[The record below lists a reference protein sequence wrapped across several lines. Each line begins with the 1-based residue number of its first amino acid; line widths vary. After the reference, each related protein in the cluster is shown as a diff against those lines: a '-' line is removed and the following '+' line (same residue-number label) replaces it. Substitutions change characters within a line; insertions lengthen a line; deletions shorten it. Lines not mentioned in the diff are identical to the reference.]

1 LSDGFDTHRVHDNVV
16 ELLGTAFSVNK
27 QLELVDAHPTL
38 DALLGNCMPKTDTK
52 EIHGWLISFC
62 SRWFFLVLLF
72 SDNAGASD
80 GTTRKPLEFNRD
92 IRPILAEKCFYC
104 HGPDPNKREADL
116 RLDQR
121 QSAFDAGAIDP
132 SESLI
137 IERIHSDDSD
147 LIMPPQDSNRRLSQR
162 DKKILS
168 RWIHEGATY
177 QTHWAFVA
185 PVQNNPPVSDTP
197 SLQNW
202 PKNPIDSFILAQL
215 EEVDLTPS
223 PEADRE
229 TLIRRLYADLIGL
242 PPSPENIDEF
252 LTNRSP
258 DAYEQLVDQLL
269 ANQHYGERM
278 AIAWLD
284 TARFADSNG
293 FQQDGDT
300 WQWIWRDWV
309 IDALNKDMPFDQ
321 FSIEQLAGDLLP
333 DATQQQQIATAFN
346 RNHLL
351 NGEGGAIAEEQR
363 FNNLF
368 DRVDTT
374 STTWLGLTMACA
386 QCHDHK
392 YDSLTQV
399 DYYRLL
405 HVFNQVAET
414 GRPGRQS
421 SRIRVATPFLE
432 VATAGQKE
440 ELARLKQNMKEL
452 EKKAKPSMDAAYA
465 AWKTGLF
472 ADGQAADGEDLP
484 RSLTPLLRKSEDAR
498 SDAEKK
504 KIEKGLRQFFMSKV
518 RQSVMKDVLI
528 VAEYEKAKQA
538 HDAFSGDEIP
548 RIMVMSDDKPRETRV
563 LDRGAYL
570 SPRGDALA
578 FLPPANL
585 LPLPDAFP
593 KNRLGLAKWLFLPN
607 HPLTA
612 RVQVNRMW
620 QRFFGTGLVKTTEDM
635 GVQSEYPRH
644 LALLD
649 WLAIAFQ
656 KRGWSQKS
664 MHKLLV
670 MSATYRQAS
679 KIKPDHLEKDP
690 ENRLHGRASR
700 FRMPAMIL
708 RDWALA
714 CSGLLNENIGGPPVY
729 PYQPDQIWESL
740 AITKERDFTYPQS
753 TGTDLYRR
761 SIYTFWRRTVAPA
774 NMFDSANRRTCTV
787 RVNQTCTPLHALTTL
802 NDPTWVEAAHSLAK
816 RCMTNRNTLDEQI
829 IFAFRTVVSRLPT
842 SAERAVLADMYAHQH
857 SHTTVESA
865 HAFLGSNTR
874 LPDASYDPVKLTAL
888 GNVCLAIL
896 NLDEALNRE

>member
-1 LSDGFDTHRVHDNVV
+1 MSNK
-16 ELLGTAFSVNK
+16 GTK
-27 QLELVDAHPTL
+27 TL
-38 DALLGNCMPKTDTK
+38 QRKLTSL
-52 EIHGWLISFC
+52 C
-62 SRWFFLVLLF
+62 SSWCFLALVL
-72 SDNAGASD
+72 NGITVASD
-80 GTTRKPLEFNRD
+80 DTTLQTLEFNRD
-92 IRPILAEKCFYC
+92 IRPILAENCFYC
-104 HGPDPNKREADL
+104 HGPDPNKRKADL

-121 QSAFDAGAIDP
+121 QSALDAGALGP
-132 SESLI
+132 SGSLI
-137 IERIHSDDSD
+137 IDRIHSDDSD
-147 LIMPPQDSNRRLSQR
+147 LLMPPPDSNRHLSQR
-162 DKKILS
+162 DKKMLT

-185 PVQNNPPVSDTP
+185 PVQKMPPLVDTP
-197 SLQNW
+197 TLQYW
-202 PKNPIDSFILAQL
+202 PKNSVDNFILAEL
-215 EEVDLTPS
+215 ENVGLTPS
-223 PEADRE
+223 PEASRE

-242 PPSPENIDEF
+242 PPSQEEVDEF
-252 LTNRSP
+252 LTDQSP
-258 DAYEQLVDQLL
+258 DAYEQLVDHLL
-269 ANQHYGERM
+269 ASQNYGERM
-278 AIAWLD
+278 AMAWLD
-284 TARFADSNG
+284 AARFADSNG

-309 IDALNKDMPFDQ
+309 INALNDDMPFDQ

-392 YDSLTQV
+392 YDPLTQS

-405 HVFNQVAET
+405 HVFNQVSET

-421 SRIRVATPFLE
+421 TRIRVATPFLE
-432 VATAGQKE
+432 VATADQKKQ
-440 ELARLKQNMKEL
+440 LSQLKQNMRLL
-452 EKKAKPSMDAAYA
+452 EKDAKPIIDVAYT
-465 AWKTGLF
+465 AWKSGLF
-472 ADGQAADGEDLP
+472 SDGQAADGKDLP
-484 RSLTPLLRKSEDAR
+484 RSLTPLLRKPKDTL

-504 KIEKGLRQFFMSKV
+504 KIESGLRNFFDTKV
-518 RQSVMKDVLI
+518 RRSVTKHVS
-528 VAEYEKAKQA
+528 VVTEYEKAKQA
-538 HDAFSGDEIP
+538 HDAFNGDKIP
-548 RIMVMSDDKPRETRV
+548 RVMIMNDDKPRETRV
-563 LDRGAYL
+563 LDRGDYL
-570 SPRGDALA
+570 SPIGDALTFA
-578 FLPPANL
+578 PPANL
-585 LPLPDAFP
+585 PPLPDTFP
-593 KNRLGLAKWLFLPN
+593 KNRLGLAQWLFLPD

-620 QRFFGTGLVKTTEDM
+620 QHFFGTGLVKTTEDM

-649 WLAIAFQ
+649 WLAIEFQ
-656 KRGWSQKS
+656 KQGWSQKS
-664 MHKLLV
+664 MHKLLL
-670 MSATYRQAS
+670 MSATYRQTS
-679 KIKPDHLEKDP
+679 KINADQLEKDP

-700 FRMPAMIL
+700 FRMPAMVL

-714 CSGLLNENIGGPPVY
+714 CSGLLSEEIGGPPVY

-787 RVNQTCTPLHALTTL
+787 RLNQTCTPLHALTTL
-802 NDPTWVEAAHSLAK
+802 NDPTWVEAARSLAE
-816 RCMTNRNTLDEQI
+816 RCIASRNTLDEQI
-829 IFAFRTVVSRLPT
+829 AFAFRTVLCRQPT
-842 SAERAVLADMYAHQH
+842 LSEHAILADMFTNQH
-857 SHTTVESA
+857 SQISIESA
-865 HAFLGSNTR
+865 HTFLGGDTHAKEKFS
-874 LPDASYDPVKLTAL
+874 DPVPLAAL
-888 GNVCLAIL
+888 SHVCLAIL
-896 NLDEALNRE
+896 NLDEALTRE

>member
-1 LSDGFDTHRVHDNVV
+1 MSNK
-16 ELLGTAFSVNK
+16 GTK
-27 QLELVDAHPTL
+27 TL
-38 DALLGNCMPKTDTK
+38 QRKLTSL
-52 EIHGWLISFC
+52 C
-62 SRWFFLVLLF
+62 SSWCFLALVL
-72 SDNAGASD
+72 NGITVASD
-80 GTTRKPLEFNRD
+80 DTTLQTLEFNRD
-92 IRPILAEKCFYC
+92 IRPILAENCFYC
-104 HGPDPNKREADL
+104 HGPDPNKRKADL

-121 QSAFDAGAIDP
+121 QSALDAGALDP
-132 SESLI
+132 SGSLI
-137 IERIHSDDSD
+137 IDRIHSDDSD
-147 LIMPPQDSNRRLSQR
+147 LLMPPPDSNRHLSQR
-162 DKKILS
+162 DKKMLT

-185 PVQNNPPVSDTP
+185 PVQKMPPLIDTP
-197 SLQNW
+197 TLQYW
-202 PKNPIDSFILAQL
+202 PKNSVDNFILAEL
-215 EEVDLTPS
+215 ENVGLTPS
-223 PEADRE
+223 PEASRE

-242 PPSPENIDEF
+242 PPSQEEVDEF
-252 LTNRSP
+252 LTDQSP
-258 DAYEQLVDQLL
+258 DAYEQLVDHLL
-269 ANQHYGERM
+269 ASQHYGERM
-278 AIAWLD
+278 AMAWLD
-284 TARFADSNG
+284 AARFADSNG

-309 IDALNKDMPFDQ
+309 INALNDDMPFDQ

-392 YDSLTQV
+392 YDPLTQS

-405 HVFNQVAET
+405 HVFNQVSET

-421 SRIRVATPFLE
+421 TRIRVATPFLE
-432 VATAGQKE
+432 VATADQKKQ
-440 ELARLKQNMKEL
+440 LSQFKQNMRLL
-452 EKKAKPSMDAAYA
+452 EKDAKPIIDVAYT
-465 AWKTGLF
+465 AWKSGLF
-472 ADGQAADGEDLP
+472 SDGQAADGKDLP
-484 RSLTPLLRKSEDAR
+484 RSLTPLLRKPKDTL

-504 KIEKGLRQFFMSKV
+504 KIESGLRNFFDTKV
-518 RQSVMKDVLI
+518 RRSVTKHVS
-528 VAEYEKAKQA
+528 VVTEYEKAKQA
-538 HDAFSGDEIP
+538 HDLFSGDKIP
-548 RIMVMSDDKPRETRV
+548 RVMIMNDDKPRETRV
-563 LDRGAYL
+563 LDRGDYL
-570 SPRGDALA
+570 SPIGDALTFA
-578 FLPPANL
+578 APANL
-585 LPLPDAFP
+585 PPLPDTFP
-593 KNRLGLAKWLFLPN
+593 KNRLGLAQWLFLPD

-620 QRFFGTGLVKTTEDM
+620 QHFFGTGLVKTTEDM

-649 WLAIAFQ
+649 WLAIEFQ
-656 KRGWSQKS
+656 KQGWSQKS
-664 MHKLLV
+664 MHKLLL
-670 MSATYRQAS
+670 MSATYRQTS
-679 KIKPDHLEKDP
+679 KINADQLEKDP

-700 FRMPAMIL
+700 FRMPAMVL

-714 CSGLLNENIGGPPVY
+714 CSGLLSEEIGGPPVY

-787 RVNQTCTPLHALTTL
+787 RLNQTCTPLHALTTL
-802 NDPTWVEAAHSLAK
+802 NDPTWVEAARSLAE
-816 RCMTNRNTLDEQI
+816 RCIASRNTLDEQI
-829 IFAFRTVVSRLPT
+829 AFAFRTVLCRQPT
-842 SAERAVLADMYAHQH
+842 LSEHAILADMFKNQH
-857 SHTTVESA
+857 SQISIESA
-865 HAFLGSNTR
+865 HTFLGEDTHAKEKFS
-874 LPDASYDPVKLTAL
+874 DPVPLAAL
-888 GNVCLAIL
+888 SHVCLAIL
-896 NLDEALNRE
+896 NLDEALTRE

>member
-1 LSDGFDTHRVHDNVV
+1 
-16 ELLGTAFSVNK
+16 
-27 QLELVDAHPTL
+27 
-38 DALLGNCMPKTDTK
+38 MPKTDTK
-52 EIHGWLISFC
+52 DMHGWLISFYL
-62 SRWFFLVLLF
+62 RWFFLVLLF
-72 SDNAGASD
+72 SGIATASD
-80 GTTRKPLEFNRD
+80 DTTRKPLEFNRD

-121 QSAFDAGAIDP
+121 QSALDAGAIDP
-132 SESLI
+132 SGSLI
-137 IERIHSDDSD
+137 IKRIHSDDSD
-147 LIMPPQDSNRRLSQR
+147 LLMPPPDSNRRLSHR

-168 RWIHEGATY
+168 RWIREGATY

-185 PVQNNPPVSDTP
+185 PVQNNPPMSDTP

-215 EEVDLTPS
+215 EEVDLIPS

-252 LTNRSP
+252 LTNQSP

-284 TARFADSNG
+284 AARFADSNG

-309 IDALNKDMPFDQ
+309 IDALNNDMPFDQ

-392 YDSLTQV
+392 YDPLTQS
-399 DYYRLL
+399 DYYQLL
-405 HVFNQVAET
+405 HVFNQVSET

-421 SRIRVATPFLE
+421 SRIRVATPSLE
-432 VATAGQKE
+432 VATANQK
-440 ELARLKQNMKEL
+440 KQLSQLNKDMKLL
-452 EKKAKPSMDAAYA
+452 ENDAKQIIDIAYR
-465 AWKTGLF
+465 AWKSGLF
-472 ADGQAADGEDLP
+472 SDGQAADGKDLP
-484 RSLTPLLRKSEDAR
+484 RSLTPLLRKPKGAQ
-498 SDAEKK
+498 SDTEKK
-504 KIEKGLRQFFMSKV
+504 KIESGLRNFFDSKV
-518 RQSVMKDVLI
+518 RRSIIKDVA
-528 VAEYEKAKQA
+528 VVTEYDKAKQA
-538 HDAFSGDEIP
+538 YDAFNGDEIP
-548 RIMVMSDDKPRETRV
+548 RVMVMNDDKPRETRV
-563 LDRGAYL
+563 LDRGDYL
-570 SPRGDALA
+570 SPIGDALA
-578 FLPPANL
+578 FAPPANL
-585 LPLPDAFP
+585 PPLPDSFP

-644 LALLD
+644 LTLLD
-649 WLAIAFQ
+649 WLAIEFQ
-656 KRGWSQKS
+656 KQGWSQKS

-670 MSATYRQAS
+670 MSATYRQTS
-679 KIKPDHLEKDP
+679 KISADQLEKDS

-700 FRMPAMIL
+700 FRMPAMVL

-714 CSGLLNENIGGPPVY
+714 CSGLLNEDIGGPPVY

-802 NDPTWVEAAHSLAK
+802 NDPTWVEAARSLAK

-842 SAERAVLADMYAHQH
+842 STERAVLAEMYTHQY
-857 SHTTVESA
+857 SRTTVESA
-865 HAFLGSNTR
+865 HTFLGSDTC
-874 LPDASYDPVKLTAL
+874 LPNASYDPVKLTAL
-888 GNVCLAIL
+888 ASVCLAIL
-896 NLDEALNRE
+896 NLDEALTRE

>member
-1 LSDGFDTHRVHDNVV
+1 MSNK
-16 ELLGTAFSVNK
+16 GTK
-27 QLELVDAHPTL
+27 TL
-38 DALLGNCMPKTDTK
+38 QRKLTSLCSSWCFLALILNGIT
-52 EIHGWLISFC
+52 
-62 SRWFFLVLLF
+62 V
-72 SDNAGASD
+72 ASD
-80 GTTRKPLEFNRD
+80 DTTLQTLEFNRD
-92 IRPILAEKCFYC
+92 IRPILAENCFYC
-104 HGPDPNKREADL
+104 HGPDPNKRKADL

-121 QSAFDAGAIDP
+121 QSALDAGALGP
-132 SESLI
+132 SGSLI
-137 IERIHSDDSD
+137 IDRIHSDDSD
-147 LIMPPQDSNRRLSQR
+147 LLMPPPDSNRHLSQR
-162 DKKILS
+162 DKKMLT

-185 PVQNNPPVSDTP
+185 PVQKMPPLVDTP
-197 SLQNW
+197 TLQYW
-202 PKNPIDSFILAQL
+202 PKNSVDNFILAEL
-215 EEVDLTPS
+215 ENVGLTPS
-223 PEADRE
+223 PEASRE

-242 PPSPENIDEF
+242 PPSQEEVDEF
-252 LTNRSP
+252 LTDQSP
-258 DAYEQLVDQLL
+258 DAYEQLVDHLL
-269 ANQHYGERM
+269 ASQHYGERM
-278 AIAWLD
+278 AMAWLD
-284 TARFADSNG
+284 AARFADSNG

-309 IDALNKDMPFDQ
+309 INALNDDMPFDQ

-392 YDSLTQV
+392 YDPLTQS

-405 HVFNQVAET
+405 HVFNQVSET

-421 SRIRVATPFLE
+421 TRIRVATPFLE
-432 VATAGQKE
+432 VATADQKKQ
-440 ELARLKQNMKEL
+440 LSQFKQNMRLL
-452 EKKAKPSMDAAYA
+452 EKDAKPIIDVAYT
-465 AWKTGLF
+465 AWKSGLF
-472 ADGQAADGEDLP
+472 SDGQAADGKDLP
-484 RSLTPLLRKSEDAR
+484 RSLTPLLRKPKDTL

-504 KIEKGLRQFFMSKV
+504 KIESGLRNFFDTKV
-518 RQSVMKDVLI
+518 RRSVTKHVS
-528 VAEYEKAKQA
+528 VVTEYEKAKQA
-538 HDAFSGDEIP
+538 HDAFSGDKIP
-548 RIMVMSDDKPRETRV
+548 RVMIMNDDKPRETRV
-563 LDRGAYL
+563 LDRGDYL
-570 SPRGDALA
+570 SPIGDALTFA
-578 FLPPANL
+578 PPANL
-585 LPLPDAFP
+585 PPLPDTFP
-593 KNRLGLAKWLFLPN
+593 KNRLGLAQWLFLPD

-620 QRFFGTGLVKTTEDM
+620 QHFFGTGLVKTTEDM

-649 WLAIAFQ
+649 WLAIEFQ
-656 KRGWSQKS
+656 KQGWSQKS
-664 MHKLLV
+664 MHKLLL
-670 MSATYRQAS
+670 MSATYQQTS
-679 KIKPDHLEKDP
+679 KINADQLEKDP

-700 FRMPAMIL
+700 FRMPAMVL

-714 CSGLLNENIGGPPVY
+714 CSGLLSEDIGGPPVY

-787 RVNQTCTPLHALTTL
+787 RLNQTCTPLHALTTL
-802 NDPTWVEAAHSLAK
+802 NDPTWVEAARSLAE
-816 RCMTNRNTLDEQI
+816 RCIASRNTLDEQI
-829 IFAFRTVVSRLPT
+829 AFAFRTVLCRQPT
-842 SAERAVLADMYAHQH
+842 LSEHAILADMFTNQH
-857 SHTTVESA
+857 SQISIESA
-865 HAFLGSNTR
+865 HTFLGGDTHAKEKFS
-874 LPDASYDPVKLTAL
+874 DPVPLAAL
-888 GNVCLAIL
+888 SHVCLAIL
-896 NLDEALNRE
+896 NLDEALTRE

>member
-1 LSDGFDTHRVHDNVV
+1 MSNK
-16 ELLGTAFSVNK
+16 GTK
-27 QLELVDAHPTL
+27 TL
-38 DALLGNCMPKTDTK
+38 QRKLTSL
-52 EIHGWLISFC
+52 C
-62 SRWFFLVLLF
+62 SSWCFLALVL
-72 SDNAGASD
+72 NGITVASD
-80 GTTRKPLEFNRD
+80 DTTLQTLEFNRD
-92 IRPILAEKCFYC
+92 IRPILAENCFYC
-104 HGPDPNKREADL
+104 HGPDPNKRKADL

-121 QSAFDAGAIDP
+121 QSALDAGALGP
-132 SESLI
+132 SGSLI
-137 IERIHSDDSD
+137 IDRIHSDDSD
-147 LIMPPQDSNRRLSQR
+147 LLMPPPDSNRHLSQR
-162 DKKILS
+162 DKKMLT

-185 PVQNNPPVSDTP
+185 PVQKMPPLIDTP
-197 SLQNW
+197 TLQYW
-202 PKNPIDSFILAQL
+202 PKNSVDNFILAEL
-215 EEVDLTPS
+215 ENVGLTPS
-223 PEADRE
+223 PEASRE

-242 PPSPENIDEF
+242 PPSQEEVDEF
-252 LTNRSP
+252 LTDQSP
-258 DAYEQLVDQLL
+258 DAYEQLVDHLL
-269 ANQHYGERM
+269 ASQHYGERM
-278 AIAWLD
+278 AMAWLD
-284 TARFADSNG
+284 AARFADSNG

-309 IDALNKDMPFDQ
+309 INALNDDMPFDQ

-392 YDSLTQV
+392 YDPLTQS

-405 HVFNQVAET
+405 HVFNQVSET

-421 SRIRVATPFLE
+421 TRIRVATPFLE
-432 VATAGQKE
+432 VATADQKKQ
-440 ELARLKQNMKEL
+440 LSQFKQNMRLL
-452 EKKAKPSMDAAYA
+452 EKDAKPIIDVAYT
-465 AWKTGLF
+465 AWKSGLF
-472 ADGQAADGEDLP
+472 SDGQAADGKDLP
-484 RSLTPLLRKSEDAR
+484 RSLTPLLRKPKDTL

-504 KIEKGLRQFFMSKV
+504 KIESGLRNFFDTKV
-518 RQSVMKDVLI
+518 RRSVTKHVS
-528 VAEYEKAKQA
+528 VVTEYEKAKQA
-538 HDAFSGDEIP
+538 HDAFSGDKIP
-548 RIMVMSDDKPRETRV
+548 RVMIMNDDKPRETRV
-563 LDRGAYL
+563 LDRGDYL
-570 SPRGDALA
+570 SPIGDALTFA
-578 FLPPANL
+578 PPANL
-585 LPLPDAFP
+585 PPLPDTFP
-593 KNRLGLAKWLFLPN
+593 KNRLGLAQWLFLPD

-620 QRFFGTGLVKTTEDM
+620 QHFFGTGLVKTTEDM

-649 WLAIAFQ
+649 WLAIEFQ
-656 KRGWSQKS
+656 KQGWSQKS
-664 MHKLLV
+664 MHKLLL
-670 MSATYRQAS
+670 MSATYRQTS
-679 KIKPDHLEKDP
+679 KINADQLEKDP

-700 FRMPAMIL
+700 FRMPAMVL

-714 CSGLLNENIGGPPVY
+714 CSGLLSEDIGGPPVY

-787 RVNQTCTPLHALTTL
+787 RLNQTCTPLHALTTL
-802 NDPTWVEAAHSLAK
+802 NDPTWVEAARSLAE
-816 RCMTNRNTLDEQI
+816 RCIASRNTLDEQI
-829 IFAFRTVVSRLPT
+829 AFAFRTVLCRQPT
-842 SAERAVLADMYAHQH
+842 LSEHAILADMFTNQH
-857 SHTTVESA
+857 SQISIESA
-865 HAFLGSNTR
+865 HTFLGGDTHAKEKFS
-874 LPDASYDPVKLTAL
+874 DPVPLAAL
-888 GNVCLAIL
+888 SHVCLAIL
-896 NLDEALNRE
+896 NLDEALTRE

>member
-1 LSDGFDTHRVHDNVV
+1 MSNK
-16 ELLGTAFSVNK
+16 GTK
-27 QLELVDAHPTL
+27 TL
-38 DALLGNCMPKTDTK
+38 QRKLTSL
-52 EIHGWLISFC
+52 C
-62 SRWFFLVLLF
+62 SSWCFLALVL
-72 SDNAGASD
+72 NGITVASD
-80 GTTRKPLEFNRD
+80 DTTLQTLEFNRD
-92 IRPILAEKCFYC
+92 IRPILAENCFYC
-104 HGPDPNKREADL
+104 HGPDPNKRKADL

-121 QSAFDAGAIDP
+121 QSALDAGALGP
-132 SESLI
+132 SGSLI
-137 IERIHSDDSD
+137 IDRIHSDDSD
-147 LIMPPQDSNRRLSQR
+147 LLMPPPDSNRHLSQR
-162 DKKILS
+162 DKKMLT

-185 PVQNNPPVSDTP
+185 PVQKMPPLIDTP
-197 SLQNW
+197 TLQYW
-202 PKNPIDSFILAQL
+202 PKNSVDNFILAEL
-215 EEVDLTPS
+215 ENVGLTPS
-223 PEADRE
+223 PEASRE

-242 PPSPENIDEF
+242 PPSQEEVDEF
-252 LTNRSP
+252 LTDQSP
-258 DAYEQLVDQLL
+258 DAYEQLVDHLL
-269 ANQHYGERM
+269 ASQHYGERM
-278 AIAWLD
+278 AMAWLD
-284 TARFADSNG
+284 AARFADSNG

-309 IDALNKDMPFDQ
+309 INALNDDMPFDQ

-392 YDSLTQV
+392 YDPLTQS

-405 HVFNQVAET
+405 HVFNQVSET

-421 SRIRVATPFLE
+421 TRIRVATPFLE
-432 VATAGQKE
+432 VATADQKKQ
-440 ELARLKQNMKEL
+440 LSQFKQNMRLL
-452 EKKAKPSMDAAYA
+452 EKDAKPIIDVAYT
-465 AWKTGLF
+465 AWKSGLF
-472 ADGQAADGEDLP
+472 SDGQAADGKDLP
-484 RSLTPLLRKSEDAR
+484 RSLTPLLRKPKDTL

-504 KIEKGLRQFFMSKV
+504 KIESGLRNFFDTKV
-518 RQSVMKDVLI
+518 RRSVTKHVS
-528 VAEYEKAKQA
+528 VVTEYEKAKQA
-538 HDAFSGDEIP
+538 HDLFSGDKIP
-548 RIMVMSDDKPRETRV
+548 RVMIMNDDKPRETRV
-563 LDRGAYL
+563 LDRGDYL
-570 SPRGDALA
+570 SPIGDALTFA
-578 FLPPANL
+578 PPANL
-585 LPLPDAFP
+585 PPLPDTFP
-593 KNRLGLAKWLFLPN
+593 KNRLGLAQWLFLPD

-620 QRFFGTGLVKTTEDM
+620 QHFFGTGLVKTTEDM

-649 WLAIAFQ
+649 WLAIEFQ
-656 KRGWSQKS
+656 KQGWSQKS
-664 MHKLLV
+664 MHKLLL
-670 MSATYRQAS
+670 MSATYRQTS
-679 KIKPDHLEKDP
+679 KINADQLEKDP

-700 FRMPAMIL
+700 FRMPAMVL

-714 CSGLLNENIGGPPVY
+714 CSGLLSEEIGGPPVY

-787 RVNQTCTPLHALTTL
+787 RLNQTCTPLHALTTL
-802 NDPTWVEAAHSLAK
+802 NDPTWVEAARSLAE
-816 RCMTNRNTLDEQI
+816 RCIASRNTLDEQI
-829 IFAFRTVVSRLPT
+829 AFAFRTVLCRQPT
-842 SAERAVLADMYAHQH
+842 LSEHAILADMFTNQH
-857 SHTTVESA
+857 SQISIESA
-865 HAFLGSNTR
+865 HTFLGGDTHAKEKFS
-874 LPDASYDPVKLTAL
+874 DPVPLAAL
-888 GNVCLAIL
+888 SHVCLAIL
-896 NLDEALNRE
+896 NLDEALTRE

>member
-1 LSDGFDTHRVHDNVV
+1 MSNK
-16 ELLGTAFSVNK
+16 GTK
-27 QLELVDAHPTL
+27 TL
-38 DALLGNCMPKTDTK
+38 QRKLTSL
-52 EIHGWLISFC
+52 C
-62 SRWFFLVLLF
+62 SSWCFLALVL
-72 SDNAGASD
+72 NGITVASD
-80 GTTRKPLEFNRD
+80 DTTLQTLEFNRD
-92 IRPILAEKCFYC
+92 IRPILAENCFYC
-104 HGPDPNKREADL
+104 HGPDPNKRKADL

-121 QSAFDAGAIDP
+121 QSALDAGALGP
-132 SESLI
+132 SGSLI
-137 IERIHSDDSD
+137 IDRIHSDDSD
-147 LIMPPQDSNRRLSQR
+147 LLMPPPDSNRHLSQR
-162 DKKILS
+162 DKKMLT

-185 PVQNNPPVSDTP
+185 PVQKMPPLIDTP
-197 SLQNW
+197 TLQYW
-202 PKNPIDSFILAQL
+202 PKNSVDNFILAEL
-215 EEVDLTPS
+215 ENVGLTPS
-223 PEADRE
+223 PEASRE

-242 PPSPENIDEF
+242 PPSQEEVDEF
-252 LTNRSP
+252 LTDQSP
-258 DAYEQLVDQLL
+258 DAYEQLVDHLL
-269 ANQHYGERM
+269 ASQHYGERM
-278 AIAWLD
+278 AMAWLD
-284 TARFADSNG
+284 AARFADSNG

-309 IDALNKDMPFDQ
+309 INALNDDMPFDQ

-392 YDSLTQV
+392 YDPLTQS

-405 HVFNQVAET
+405 HVFNQVSET

-421 SRIRVATPFLE
+421 TRIRVATPFLE
-432 VATAGQKE
+432 VATADQKKQ
-440 ELARLKQNMKEL
+440 LSQFKQNMRLL
-452 EKKAKPSMDAAYA
+452 EKDAKPIIDVAYT
-465 AWKTGLF
+465 AWKSGLF
-472 ADGQAADGEDLP
+472 SDGQAADGKDLP
-484 RSLTPLLRKSEDAR
+484 RSLTPLLRKPKDTL

-504 KIEKGLRQFFMSKV
+504 KIESGLRNFFDTKV
-518 RQSVMKDVLI
+518 RRSVTKHVS
-528 VAEYEKAKQA
+528 VVTEYEKAKQA
-538 HDAFSGDEIP
+538 HDAFNGDKIP
-548 RIMVMSDDKPRETRV
+548 RVMIMNDDKPRETRV
-563 LDRGAYL
+563 LDRGDYL
-570 SPRGDALA
+570 SPIGDALTFA
-578 FLPPANL
+578 PPANL
-585 LPLPDAFP
+585 PPLPDTFP
-593 KNRLGLAKWLFLPN
+593 KNRLGLAQWLFLPD

-620 QRFFGTGLVKTTEDM
+620 QHFFGTGLVKTTEDM

-649 WLAIAFQ
+649 WLAIEFQ
-656 KRGWSQKS
+656 KQGWSQKS
-664 MHKLLV
+664 MHKLLL
-670 MSATYRQAS
+670 MSATYRQTS
-679 KIKPDHLEKDP
+679 KINADQLEKDP

-700 FRMPAMIL
+700 FRMPAMVL

-714 CSGLLNENIGGPPVY
+714 CSGLLSEEIGGPPVY

-787 RVNQTCTPLHALTTL
+787 RLNQTCTPLHALTTL
-802 NDPTWVEAAHSLAK
+802 NDPTWVEAARSLAE
-816 RCMTNRNTLDEQI
+816 RCIASRNTLDEQI
-829 IFAFRTVVSRLPT
+829 AFAFRTVLCRQPT
-842 SAERAVLADMYAHQH
+842 LSEHAILADMFTNQH
-857 SHTTVESA
+857 SQISIESA
-865 HAFLGSNTR
+865 HTFLGGDTHAKEKFS
-874 LPDASYDPVKLTAL
+874 DPVPLAAL
-888 GNVCLAIL
+888 SHVCLAIL
-896 NLDEALNRE
+896 NLDEALTRE

>member
-1 LSDGFDTHRVHDNVV
+1 
-16 ELLGTAFSVNK
+16 
-27 QLELVDAHPTL
+27 
-38 DALLGNCMPKTDTK
+38 MPKTSTK
-52 EIHGWLISFC
+52 ETHGRLISFC
-62 SRWFFLVLLF
+62 SRWFFLILLF
-72 SDNAGASD
+72 SGIATASD
-80 GTTRKPLEFNRD
+80 DTTGKPLEFNRD
-92 IRPILAEKCFYC
+92 IRPILAENCFYC
-104 HGPDPNKREADL
+104 HGPDPNNRKADL

-121 QSAFDAGAIDP
+121 QSALDSGAIDP

-137 IERIHSDDSD
+137 IDRIHSNDSE
-147 LIMPPQDSNRRLSQR
+147 LRMPPPNSNRHLSQR
-162 DKKILS
+162 EKKVLT
-168 RWIHEGATY
+168 RWIQEGATY
-177 QTHWAFVA
+177 QSHWAFIA
-185 PVQNNPPVSDTP
+185 PVQMNPPVINAP

-202 PKNPIDSFILAQL
+202 PRNPLDSFILAQL
-215 EEVDLTPS
+215 EEVGLAPS

-242 PPSPENIDEF
+242 PPSPENIDDF
-252 LTNRSP
+252 LTNQSP
-258 DAYEQLVDQLL
+258 NAYEQLVDQLL
-269 ANQHYGERM
+269 ANQHYGEHM

-284 TARFADSNG
+284 AARFADSNG

-309 IDALNKDMPFDQ
+309 IDALNEDMPFDQ

-392 YDSLTQV
+392 YDPLTQS
-399 DYYRLL
+399 DYYQLL
-405 HVFNQVAET
+405 HVFNQVSET

-432 VATAGQKE
+432 VATTDQKKQ
-440 ELARLKQNMKEL
+440 LSQLKQNMTLL
-452 EKKAKPSMDAAYA
+452 EKDAKPILDVAYT
-465 AWKTGLF
+465 AWKSGLF
-472 ADGQAADGEDLP
+472 SDGQAADGKDLP
-484 RSLTPLLRKSEDAR
+484 RSLTPLLRKPKDTQ

-504 KIEKGLRQFFMSKV
+504 KIESGLRSFFNSKV
-518 RQSVMKDVLI
+518 KRSVTNNVAV
-528 VAEYEKAKQA
+528 VAEYDKAKQA
-538 HDAFSGDEIP
+538 YDAFNGDEIP
-548 RIMVMSDDKPRETRV
+548 RVMVMNDDKPRETRV
-563 LDRGAYL
+563 LDRGDYL
-570 SPRGDALA
+570 SPIGDALA
-578 FLPPANL
+578 FAPPANL
-585 LPLPDAFP
+585 PPLPDSFP
-593 KNRLGLAKWLFLPN
+593 KNRLGLARWLFLQN

-649 WLAIAFQ
+649 WLAIEFQ
-656 KRGWSQKS
+656 KQGWSQKS

-670 MSATYRQAS
+670 MSATYRQTS
-679 KIKPDHLEKDP
+679 KINADQLEKDP

-700 FRMPAMIL
+700 FRMPAMVL

-714 CSGLLNENIGGPPVY
+714 CSGLLNEDIGGAPVY

-740 AITKERDFTYPQS
+740 GITKERDFTYPQS

-774 NMFDSANRRTCTV
+774 NMFDSANRRTCSV
-787 RVNQTCTPLHALTTL
+787 RANRTCTPLHALTTL
-802 NDPTWVEAAHSLAK
+802 NDPTWVEAACSLAK
-816 RCMTNRNTLDEQI
+816 RCMGSRDTFDEQI
-829 IFAFRTVVSRLPT
+829 ILAFRTVVSRQPT
-842 SAERAVLADMYAHQH
+842 SSERVVLANMFTHQH
-857 SHTTVESA
+857 SLITFESA
-865 HAFLGSNTR
+865 LTFLRKDTQSTEK
-874 LPDASYDPVKLTAL
+874 SHDPMTLAAL
-888 GNVCLAIL
+888 ANVCLAIL
-896 NLDEALNRE
+896 NLDEALTRE

>member
-1 LSDGFDTHRVHDNVV
+1 MSNK
-16 ELLGTAFSVNK
+16 GTK
-27 QLELVDAHPTL
+27 TL
-38 DALLGNCMPKTDTK
+38 QRKLTSL
-52 EIHGWLISFC
+52 C
-62 SRWFFLVLLF
+62 SSWCFLALVL
-72 SDNAGASD
+72 NGITVASD
-80 GTTRKPLEFNRD
+80 DTTLQTLEFNRD
-92 IRPILAEKCFYC
+92 IRPILAENCFYC
-104 HGPDPNKREADL
+104 HGPDPNKRKADL

-121 QSAFDAGAIDP
+121 QSALDAGALGP
-132 SESLI
+132 SGSLI
-137 IERIHSDDSD
+137 IDRIHSDDSD
-147 LIMPPQDSNRRLSQR
+147 LLMPPPDSNRHLSQR
-162 DKKILS
+162 DKKMLT

-185 PVQNNPPVSDTP
+185 PVQKMPPLVDTP
-197 SLQNW
+197 TLQYW
-202 PKNPIDSFILAQL
+202 PKNSVDNFILAEL
-215 EEVDLTPS
+215 ENVGLTPS
-223 PEADRE
+223 PEASRE

-242 PPSPENIDEF
+242 PPSQEEVDEF
-252 LTNRSP
+252 LTDQSP
-258 DAYEQLVDQLL
+258 DAYEQLVDHLL
-269 ANQHYGERM
+269 ASQHYGERM
-278 AIAWLD
+278 AMAWLD
-284 TARFADSNG
+284 AARFADSNG

-309 IDALNKDMPFDQ
+309 INALNDDMPFDQ

-392 YDSLTQV
+392 YDPLTQS

-405 HVFNQVAET
+405 HVFNQVSET

-421 SRIRVATPFLE
+421 TRIRVATPFLE
-432 VATAGQKE
+432 VATADQKKQ
-440 ELARLKQNMKEL
+440 LSQFKQNMRLL
-452 EKKAKPSMDAAYA
+452 EKDAKPIIDVAYT
-465 AWKTGLF
+465 AWKSGLF
-472 ADGQAADGEDLP
+472 SDGQAADGKDLP
-484 RSLTPLLRKSEDAR
+484 RSLTPLLRKPKDTL

-504 KIEKGLRQFFMSKV
+504 KIESGLRNFFDTKV
-518 RQSVMKDVLI
+518 RRSVTKHVS
-528 VAEYEKAKQA
+528 VVTEYEKAKQA
-538 HDAFSGDEIP
+538 HDAFNGDKIP
-548 RIMVMSDDKPRETRV
+548 RVMIMNDDKPRETRV
-563 LDRGAYL
+563 LDRGDYL
-570 SPRGDALA
+570 SPIGDALTFA
-578 FLPPANL
+578 PPANL
-585 LPLPDAFP
+585 PPLPDTFP
-593 KNRLGLAKWLFLPN
+593 KNRLGLAQWLFLPD

-620 QRFFGTGLVKTTEDM
+620 QHFFGTGLVKTTEDM

-649 WLAIAFQ
+649 WLAIEFQ
-656 KRGWSQKS
+656 KQGWSQKS
-664 MHKLLV
+664 MHKLLL
-670 MSATYRQAS
+670 MSATYRQTS
-679 KIKPDHLEKDP
+679 KINADQLEKDP

-700 FRMPAMIL
+700 FRMPAMVL

-714 CSGLLNENIGGPPVY
+714 CSGLLSEDIGGPPVY

-787 RVNQTCTPLHALTTL
+787 RLNQTCTPLHALTTL
-802 NDPTWVEAAHSLAK
+802 NDPTWVEAARSLAE
-816 RCMTNRNTLDEQI
+816 RCIASRNTLDEQI
-829 IFAFRTVVSRLPT
+829 AFAFRTVLCRQPT
-842 SAERAVLADMYAHQH
+842 LSEHAILADMFTNQH
-857 SHTTVESA
+857 SQISIESA
-865 HAFLGSNTR
+865 HTFLGGDTHAKEKFS
-874 LPDASYDPVKLTAL
+874 DPVPLAAL
-888 GNVCLAIL
+888 SHVCLAIL
-896 NLDEALNRE
+896 NLDEALTRE